1 MNQVLSLEVPL
12 KPMVVHYVKIKFYF
26 FMKNQFLFIVLFLGF
41 SVVSFGQSNPKKF
54 KHIVTV
60 TFTENAPQSEIDAVD
75 KSFKGLSKL
84 KVVKG
89 YEWGVA
95 PITDR
100 NKENKHT
107 YAFTFAKIEDL
118 EVYAKSPEHQK
129 HIKVG
134 AEFTKKVEAVQYFV
148 EK

>member
-1 MNQVLSLEVPL
+1 MNLKNTFFVVAMLLFAITLSANAQS
-12 KPMVVHYVKIKFYF
+12 KPAK
-26 FMKNQFLFIVLFLGF
+26 L
-41 SVVSFGQSNPKKF
+41 F

-60 TFTENAPQSEIDAVD
+60 TFTENAPQNEIDEVD
-75 KSFKGLSKL
+75 TSFKGLAKL
-84 KVVKG
+84 KVVKS
-89 YEWGVA
+89 YEWGIA

-107 YAFTFAKIEDL
+107 YAFTFASLEDL
-118 EVYAKSPEHQK
+118 DKYATSPEHQK

-134 AEFTKKVEAVQYFV
+134 VAITKKVEAVQYFV

>member
-1 MNQVLSLEVPL
+1 MKKNTFFVLAVLLTASTVAL
-12 KPMVVHYVKIKFYF
+12 KA
-26 FMKNQFLFIVLFLGF
+26 
-41 SVVSFGQSNPKKF
+41 QSKPSKVF

-60 TFTENAPQSEIDAVD
+60 TFTENAPQNEIDEVD
-75 KSFKGLSKL
+75 TSFKGLAKL
-84 KVVKG
+84 NVVKA
-89 YEWGVA
+89 YEWGIA

-107 YAFTFAKIEDL
+107 YAFTFASLKDL
-118 EVYAKSPEHQK
+118 DTYAASPEHQK

-134 AEFTKKVEAVQYFV
+134 VAITKKVEAVQYFV

>member
-1 MNQVLSLEVPL
+1 
-12 KPMVVHYVKIKFYF
+12 
-26 FMKNQFLFIVLFLGF
+26 MKNLFFTIVILFIAN
-41 SVVSFGQSNPKKF
+41 SFNAKAQTKPTKLF

-60 TFTENAPQSEIDAVD
+60 TFTENAPQNEIDEVD
-75 KSFKGLSKL
+75 KSFKGLAKL
-84 KVVKG
+84 KVVKA

-107 YAFTFAKIEDL
+107 YAFTFASLDDL
-118 EVYAKSPEHQK
+118 AKYAESPEHQK

-134 AEFTKKVEAVQYFV
+134 VAITKKVEAVQYFV

>member
-1 MNQVLSLEVPL
+1 MKKLFFLIAILLIVSNFSANTQA
-12 KPMVVHYVKIKFYF
+12 KPAK
-26 FMKNQFLFIVLFLGF
+26 L
-41 SVVSFGQSNPKKF
+41 F

-60 TFTENAPQSEIDAVD
+60 TFTENAPQNEIDEVD
-75 KSFKGLSKL
+75 KSFKGLAKL
-84 KVVKG
+84 KVVKA
-89 YEWGVA
+89 YEWGIA

-107 YAFTFAKIEDL
+107 YAFTFASLEDL
-118 EVYAKSPEHQK
+118 DKYAQSPEHQK

-134 AEFTKKVEAVQYFV
+134 VSITKKVEAVQYFV

>member
-1 MNQVLSLEVPL
+1 
-12 KPMVVHYVKIKFYF
+12 
-26 FMKNQFLFIVLFLGF
+26 MKNPFFVVVLLMFAATF
-41 SVVSFGQSNPKKF
+41 TVNAQSKPQKFF

-60 TFTENAPQSEIDAVD
+60 TFTENAPQNEIDEVD
-75 KSFKGLSKL
+75 TSFKGLAKL

-89 YEWGVA
+89 YEWGIA

-107 YAFTFAKIEDL
+107 YAFTFASLEDL
-118 EVYAKSPEHQK
+118 DKYATSPEHQK

-134 AEFTKKVEAVQYFV
+134 VTITKRVEAVQYFV

>member
-1 MNQVLSLEVPL
+1 MKKL
-12 KPMVVHYVKIKFYF
+12 F
-26 FMKNQFLFIVLFLGF
+26 FTIAILL
-41 SVVSFGQSNPKKF
+41 VVSNFSANAQSKLPKLF

-60 TFTENAPQSEIDAVD
+60 TFTENAPQNEIDEVD
-75 KSFKGLSKL
+75 KSFKGLAKL
-84 KVVKG
+84 KVVKA

-107 YAFTFAKIEDL
+107 YAFTFASLDDL
-118 EVYAKSPEHQK
+118 DKYAQSPEHQK

-134 AEFTKKVEAVQYFV
+134 VSITKKVEAVQYFV

>member
-1 MNQVLSLEVPL
+1 MIKKNTFFVFAILLIASTFAVHAQS
-12 KPMVVHYVKIKFYF
+12 KPAR
-26 FMKNQFLFIVLFLGF
+26 L
-41 SVVSFGQSNPKKF
+41 F

-60 TFTENAPQSEIDAVD
+60 TFTENAPQNEIDEVD
-75 KSFKGLSKL
+75 TSFKGLAKL
-84 KVVKG
+84 KVVKA
-89 YEWGVA
+89 YEWGIA

-107 YAFTFAKIEDL
+107 YSFTFASLEDL
-118 EVYAKSPEHQK
+118 DKYATSSEHQK

-134 AEFTKKVEAVQYFV
+134 VAITKRVEAVQYFL

>member
-1 MNQVLSLEVPL
+1 
-12 KPMVVHYVKIKFYF
+12 
-26 FMKNQFLFIVLFLGF
+26 MKKHFLFVALFLGF
-41 SVVSFGQSNPKKF
+41 SVISFAQTKPKKF

-60 TFTENAPQSEIDAVD
+60 TVTENAPQSEIEALD

-100 NKENKHT
+100 NNENKHT
-107 YAFTFAKIEDL
+107 YTFTFANIADL

-129 HIKVG
+129 HIKIG
-134 AEFTKKVEAVQYFV
+134 AEYTKKVEAVQYFV

>member
-1 MNQVLSLEVPL
+1 
-12 KPMVVHYVKIKFYF
+12 MVEHLHKILTLINT
-26 FMKNQFLFIVLFLGF
+26 MKNLFLTISILLVISTF
-41 SVVSFGQSNPKKF
+41 NAQAQTKLPKAF

-60 TFTENAPQSEIDAVD
+60 TFTENASQKEIDEVD
-75 KSFKGLSKL
+75 NSFKSLTKL

-89 YEWGVA
+89 YEWGIA

-107 YAFTFAKIEDL
+107 YSFTFVSLEDL
-118 EVYAKSPEHQK
+118 DKYATSPEHQK

-134 AEFTKKVEAVQYFV
+134 IAITKKVEAVQYFV
-148 EK
+148 EKQ

>member
-1 MNQVLSLEVPL
+1 
-12 KPMVVHYVKIKFYF
+12 
-26 FMKNQFLFIVLFLGF
+26 MKNLFFTFTILLIIIGF
-41 SVVSFGQSNPKKF
+41 DTKAQSKPTKFF
-54 KHIVTV
+54 KHIITV
-60 TFTENAPQSEIDAVD
+60 TFTENAPQSEIDEVD
-75 KSFKGLSKL
+75 KSFKGLAKL
-84 KVVKG
+84 KVVKA

-107 YAFTFAKIEDL
+107 YAFTFASLEDL
-118 EVYAKSPEHQK
+118 DKYAQSPEHQK

-134 AEFTKKVEAVQYFV
+134 VSITKKVEAVQYFV

>member
-1 MNQVLSLEVPL
+1 
-12 KPMVVHYVKIKFYF
+12 
-26 FMKNQFLFIVLFLGF
+26 MKKHFLFVTLFLGF
-41 SVVSFGQSNPKKF
+41 SVISFAQTKPKKF

-60 TFTENAPQSEIDAVD
+60 TFTENAPQSEIEAVD

-89 YEWGVA
+89 YEWGEA
-95 PITDR
+95 PINDR

-107 YAFTFAKIEDL
+107 YAFTFANIADL

-134 AEFTKKVEAVQYFV
+134 AEYTKKVEAVQYFV
-148 EK
+148 EE

>member
-1 MNQVLSLEVPL
+1 MNT
-12 KPMVVHYVKIKFYF
+12 
-26 FMKNQFLFIVLFLGF
+26 MKNLFLIITILMVTCTF
-41 SVVSFGQSNPKKF
+41 NADAQTKPTKAF

-60 TFTENAPQSEIDAVD
+60 TFTENASQKEIEEVD
-75 KSFKGLSKL
+75 TSFKGLTKL

-100 NKENKHT
+100 NKEIKHT
-107 YAFTFAKIEDL
+107 YAFTFASLEDL
-118 EVYAKSPEHQK
+118 DKYATSPEHQK

-134 AEFTKKVEAVQYFV
+134 VAITKKVEAVQYFV

>member
-1 MNQVLSLEVPL
+1 MATGCYSTRAQD
-12 KPMVVHYVKIKFYF
+12 
-26 FMKNQFLFIVLFLGF
+26 
-41 SVVSFGQSNPKKF
+41 NPAKLF

-60 TFTENAPQSEIDAVD
+60 TFTDNAPQNEIDEVD
-75 KSFKGLSKL
+75 KSFKSLSKL
-84 KVVKG
+84 KVVNG
-89 YEWGVA
+89 YEWGIA

-107 YAFTFAKIEDL
+107 YAFSFSSLEDL
-118 EVYAKSPEHQK
+118 DRYAKSPEHQK

-134 AEFTKKVEAVQYFV
+134 VSITKKVEAVQYFV